1 MIGYRCLCSV
11 ILIALTTASLAV
23 AQPAS
28 RNGNVWDNVA
38 HQPNPSAVQADE
50 KARGILASPQE
61 QAKRD
66 EIIDRLAREALE
78 RSRR

>member
-1 MIGYRCLCSV
+1 MIGYRCVCSA
-11 ILIALTTASLAV
+11 ILIALMTAGPAV

-38 HQPNPSAVQADE
+38 HQPNPSIVRDNE

-61 QAKRD
+61 QARQD
-66 EIIDRLAREALE
+66 ETVEHLLRELLK
-78 RSRR
+78 